1 MAKETGA
8 RPSNR
13 PVLIPDSLESER
25 AQIESRY
32 KPIIREDLKLGRL
45 VSYVGN
51 KTVPFLRLYRY
62 KEAFSLEFVNR
73 FLDYFDAKPGKDV
86 VFDPFSGLGTSLF
99 ASMLRGIPSIGIEK
113 LPVAAFASKT
123 LPTFFQ
129 IKEGDMVK
137 TFQMLKGRVDTSSP
151 TAIAEGVPILPLA
164 FDEDILIRLRRWKT
178 AINTLESPLRESFL
192 LLFFSILESTSYTA
206 KDGQFLRL
214 KRDKRPMYPDDALLE
229 RVLQAETDIIMAR
242 RVWGTLN
249 GTLDNLPRVYE
260 ADTRNLGAMEFPQ
273 SPTIIIT
280 SPPYANRYDYTRSY
294 CLELCFHFVNSFE
307 ELKAIRFGILR
318 SHIESKTSAE
328 DVPAHPVVAEVVTN
342 LGYLKLNN
350 PRIPFMLTAYFVD
363 MEKAIKE
370 WSKVLAPGSKV
381 ALVVDNVRFEGEMMP
396 VDLILSDIAE
406 RHGFIAEEVIVARY
420 KGNSSQQM
428 GRYGRVPVRESVVVW
443 RKP

>member
-1 MAKETGA
+1 MTKGTGV
-8 RPSNR
+8 RLSNR
-13 PVLIPDSLESER
+13 PVLIPDRLESER

-51 KTVPFLRLYRY
+51 KSVPFLRLYRY

-73 FLDYFDAKPGKDV
+73 FLDYFDAKPGKDMA
-86 VFDPFSGLGTSLF
+86 FDPFAGLGTTLF
-99 ASMLRGIPSIGIEK
+99 ASMLRGIPSVGIEK

-123 LPTFFQ
+123 LPKFFQ
-129 IKEGDMVK
+129 IKEGDIVE
-137 TFQMLKGRVDTSSP
+137 TFQMLKSRVDTASP
-151 TAIAEGVPILPLA
+151 TAIAEGIPILPLA

-178 AINTLESPLRESFL
+178 AINTLESPLQETFL

-229 RVLQAETDIIMAR
+229 KVLQAETDIITAR
-242 RVWGTLN
+242 QVWGTMN
-249 GTLDNLPRVYE
+249 GTLNNLPRVYE
-260 ADTRNLGAMEFPQ
+260 ADTRDLGAMEFPQ

-328 DVPAHPVVAEVVTN
+328 DVPAHPVVAEVITN

-363 MEKAIKE
+363 MEKAIRE
-370 WSKVLAPGSKV
+370 WSRVLAPGSKV

-406 RHGFIAEEVIVARY
+406 RHGFITEEVIVARY

-443 RKP
+443 RRP